1 MHYCKIFVVNISC
14 WIACH
19 CLCELGINVDFFST
33 MIEILLPP
41 TVSVGARRLKVVA
54 VNTICN
60 LWNTCQKQYLSY
72 IGSYIVHLLFW
83 EGAVIHVPEK
93 GHENNYQHRHTLCP
107 RKSCEIVIFCAELVC
122 QNDATIPAVRCDIS
136 RQDNS
141 SDNWDSVLKFYAHS
155 TLKDAYSVSFYH
167 TAEAPSWSFLHMINT
182 HQYTMLF
189 FSHTSISMDLI
200 GIFRLANP
208 LSLKICPIRYF

>member
-136 RQDNS
+136 RQVKWQLRLS
-141 SDNWDSVLKFYAHS
+141 FEVLRSLYIERCIFCI
-155 TLKDAYSVSFYH
+155 
-167 TAEAPSWSFLHMINT
+167 FLPYCRSALLIFLT
-182 HQYTMLF
+182 YDK
-189 FSHTSISMDLI
+189 HTSVYHV
-200 GIFRLANP
+200 IFLP
-208 LSLKICPIRYF
+208 YFHLYGFNWYI